1 MVFSR
6 DEVGILQPFIV
17 PKKGG
22 GLQPILDLRVLNRA
36 LHKLPF
42 KMLMHRRIIKCIQS
56 QDWFA
61 AIDLKDTYFHISILP
76 QYRTFL
82 WFAFESRAWQYRVLP
97 FGLSLS
103 SRVFTKVVEGA
114 LTPLR
119 EVGVRLGEYDSMPHG
134 RAHPSS
140 AELPTFLQRQ
150 ECGATET
157 VSEAPGAYGIR
168 S

>member
-1 MVFSR
+1 MHPVPGLVCSNRPEGHLLSYFDSSSIQNIPMVCVRESGLAVQGPPLWALPVF
-6 DEVGILQPFIV
+6 PF
-17 PKKGG
+17 
-22 GLQPILDLRVLNRA
+22 
-36 LHKLPF
+36 
-42 KMLMHRRIIKCIQS
+42 
-56 QDWFA
+56 
-61 AIDLKDTYFHISILP
+61 
-76 QYRTFL
+76 
-82 WFAFESRAWQYRVLP
+82 
-97 FGLSLS
+97 
-103 SRVFTKVVEGA
+103 FTKVVEGA

-119 EVGVRLGEYDSMPHG
+119 EVGVRLSEYDSMPHG